1 MTLMAMSETK
11 GGAPFCAGIAV
22 APPTDWRFYDSVYTE
37 RFMQTPQ
44 ENGSGYDAASALLRA
59 PQLEGRLLLVHG
71 MADDNV
77 HFRNS
82 AEYSEA
88 LVQAGKQFDMQIYTN
103 RNHSIYGGN
112 TRRHLFAR
120 MLQFWQQQLYL

>member
-1 MTLMAMSETK
+1 MTLMALSETPV
-11 GGAPFCAGIAV
+11 PFCAGIAV

-44 ENGSGYDAASALLRA
+44 ENGAGYDAASALLRA
-59 PQLEGRLLLVHG
+59 PKLEGRLLLVHG

-77 HFRNS
+77 HFRNT

-112 TRRHLFAR
+112 TRRHLFNR
-120 MLQFWQQQLYL
+120 MLSFWQQQLGK